1 MTQPPTTFPQ
11 TYHVQFSFHFDETQ
25 RLLEVARGL
34 PDERYRASNGYSRD
48 GLHTTFVHL
57 LSASRLWRNVIANT
71 PVPPLGED
79 IADSD
84 ALVSLFEAERTGW
97 LDLLATLDEAALLT
111 TIERQSP
118 WGVLVLPVWQT
129 LQHVIL
135 HGVLHQAEL
144 ARMLTDAGR
153 APGDID
159 FLLYQPT
166 A

>member
-1 MTQPPTTFPQ
+1 MTYPPTTFPQ

-25 RLLEVARGL
+25 RLLDVARAL
-34 PDERYRASNGYSRD
+34 PDARYCATNGYSRD
-48 GLHTTFVHL
+48 GMHTTFAHL
-57 LSASRLWRNVIANT
+57 LSASQLWRNVIAGT
-71 PVPPLGED
+71 PVPNLGED

-84 ALVSLFEAERTGW
+84 ALASLFEVERTGW
-97 LDLLATLDEAALLT
+97 LELLATLDEAALLG

-118 WGVLVLPVWQT
+118 WGDLVLPMWQT

-159 FLLYQPT
+159 FLLYQPR